1 MRALCGAIIAAG
13 ALIGLGLT
21 AQGIGTRYQA
31 DPASS
36 LVKKAAAKDEDSEKS
51 SDATGNAEWR
61 PYLVR
66 LSQMD
71 RPLVFILVFQT
82 CVAIVGL
89 GIAFVGLAYHHHRR
103 NREFLWE
110 KERAAAH
117 HRTTV

>member
-1 MRALCGAIIAAG
+1 M
-13 ALIGLGLT
+13 IGLGLT

-36 LVKKAAAKDEDSEKS
+36 LVKKS
-51 SDATGNAEWR
+51 SDETSNEEWR